1 MKRLNPRRVK
11 IHRTYT
17 VDEAAMLFRIHKNT
31 VRAWLKSGLLPIDN
45 RRPILILGHQL
56 VCFLHA
62 RREGKRQRC
71 LPGQFYCFRCRTPTT
86 TAANRAEYLP
96 ITASSGN
103 LRGSC
108 AKCGTRMHRRVSLPK
123 LATAIGNLEVALPQA
138 QQRIVETP
146 ELSSNSDLERGPE
159 IDANA

>member
-1 MKRLNPRRVK
+1 
-11 IHRTYT
+11 
-17 VDEAAMLFRIHKNT
+17 
-31 VRAWLKSGLLPIDN
+31 VR
-45 RRPILILGHQL
+45 
-56 VCFLHA
+56 FLHA
-62 RREGKRQRC
+62 RRQGKRQRC

-108 AKCGTRMHRRVSLPK
+108 SQCGTRMHRRVSLPK
-123 LATAIGNLEVALPQA
+123 IAMAIGNLEVALPQV
-138 QQRIVETP
+138 QQRITETT

>member
-1 MKRLNPRRVK
+1 MKRLNARRVK
-11 IHRTYT
+11 IHRSYT

-31 VRAWLKSGLLPIDN
+31 VRAWLKSGLQPIDS
-45 RRPILILGHQL
+45 RRPTLVLGRKL
-56 VCFLHA
+56 VSFLHA
-62 RREGKRQRC
+62 RREHKRHRC
-71 LPGQFYCFRCRTPTT
+71 LPGQLYCFRCRAPRTST
-86 TAANRAEYLP
+86 ANRAEYLP

-108 AKCGTRMHRRVSLPK
+108 SKCGTRMHRRVSLPK
-123 LATAIGNLEVALPQA
+123 LATAIGNLEVAVPQA

>member
-1 MKRLNPRRVK
+1 VK
-11 IHRTYT
+11 IHRSYT

-31 VRAWLKSGLLPIDN
+31 VRAWLKSGLLPIDS

-56 VCFLHA
+56 VRFLHA
-62 RREGKRQRC
+62 RRQDKRQRC
-71 LPGQFYCFRCRTPTT
+71 LPGQFYCFRCRTPRAS
-86 TAANRAEYLP
+86 AANRAEYLP

-108 AKCGTRMHRRVSLPK
+108 SKCGTRMHRRVSLPK

-138 QQRIVETP
+138 QQRIMETP
-146 ELSSNSDLERGPE
+146 ELSLNSDLERGPE